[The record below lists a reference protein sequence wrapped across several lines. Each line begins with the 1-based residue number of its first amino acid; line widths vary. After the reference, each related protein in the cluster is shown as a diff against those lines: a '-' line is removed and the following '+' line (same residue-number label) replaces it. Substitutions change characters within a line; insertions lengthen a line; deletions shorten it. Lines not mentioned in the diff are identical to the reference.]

1 MALGPPLSPDLLTAR
16 DVARWLRISERSVWR
31 WTARGILPPP
41 VRPLPHTT
49 RWRVADGRAY
59 LDRLAPRQPVAA
71 GGGHA

>member
-1 MALGPPLSPDLLTAR
+1 MAALPSLSLDLLTAR

-49 RWRVADGRAY
+49 RWRVADIRAY
-59 LDRLAPRQPVAA
+59 LDRLLPRQPAAA
-71 GGGHA
+71 GGGHP

>member
-1 MALGPPLSPDLLTAR
+1 MAALPSHSLDLLTAR

-49 RWRVADGRAY
+49 RWRAADVRAY
-59 LDRLAPRQPVAA
+59 LDRLSPRQPVSA
-71 GGGHA
+71 GGGPS